1 MTTNYSVQQ
10 VATCFLAQSSMS
22 PKKLQ
27 KLMYYAYVWVLTLT
41 NEDANHLNNRLFDVR
56 FEAWVHGPVLKQIYR
71 QYNQYGFSDIP
82 QATQTPEFVSD
93 ITDILH
99 QVWEVYGHYTA
110 NELESMTHQELP
122 WQEARQDLSPLE
134 ASSRELSDRT
144 IFDFYVAQVNA

>member
-1 MTTNYSVQQ
+1 
-10 VATCFLAQSSMS
+10 MS

-27 KLMYYAYVWVLTLT
+27 KLMYYAYVCVLTLT

>member
-10 VATCFLAQSSMS
+10 VATWFLAQSSMS

>member
-1 MTTNYSVQQ
+1 VTTNYSVQQ
-10 VATCFLAQSSMS
+10 VATWFLSQASMS

-27 KLMYYAYVWVLTLT
+27 KLMYYAYAWVLTLT
-41 NEDANHLNNRLFDVR
+41 NEDADHLDNRLFDVR
-56 FEAWVHGPVLKQIYR
+56 FEAWVHGPVLKQVYR

-82 QATQTPEFVSD
+82 QATQAPEFVSD

-110 NELESMTHQELP
+110 NELESMTHQERP

-134 ASSRELSDRT
+134 ASSRVLSDRT
-144 IFDFYVAQVNA
+144 IFDFYLTQVNA